1 MTIADALVEAPP
13 LDIDP
18 FSTEFLSDPHPFHDR
33 LRDAAPIV
41 KLPRYGVWA
50 MARHAQVHPALANW
64 QVFSSARGVGIDD
77 FARGKPWRPSS
88 LLLEVD
94 PPLHDRT
101 RAVMNRVLSVGALRK
116 LREDFG
122 AKADALADELV
133 ERRRFDVIHDI
144 AEVYPLRVFPD
155 AVGLRPDGRENLLP
169 YGGMVFN
176 SFGPRNALFEQSTR
190 DCAPVLDWI
199 FAQCKREALTPDGFG
214 AAIWAAVDSGE
225 IAPDEAEVLVR
236 ALLTAGL
243 DTTVIGI
250 GTAIHAFASH
260 PDQWDLLRR
269 EPNLLRPSFD
279 EAIRWESP
287 VQTFFRTTTR
297 EVEVEGVRL
306 DEGSKVLLFLGAANR
321 DPRAWDRPESFDIR
335 RKTLGHVAFGNGIHV
350 CVGQMVARL
359 EAEMMIGALMRR
371 VKKIGIVGTPV
382 RKLNNTL
389 RSLASLPVEVTPL

>member
-1 MTIADALVEAPP
+1 MQVLEAAKAPD

-18 FSTEFLSDPHPFHDR
+18 FSTEFLSDPHPFHER
-33 LRDAAPIV
+33 LRDTAPIV
-41 KLPRYGVWA
+41 HLPRYGVWA

-77 FARGKPWRPSS
+77 FAKGKPWRPSS
-88 LLLEVD
+88 LLLEID

-101 RAVMNRVLSVGALRK
+101 RGVMNRVLSVGALRK
-116 LREDFG
+116 MRDNFA
-122 AKADALADELV
+122 AKAERLADELV
-133 ERRRFDVIHDI
+133 ARRRFDAIHDL
-144 AEVYPLRVFPD
+144 AEVYPLQVFPD

-199 FAQCKREALTPDGFG
+199 FAQCKREALAPEGFG
-214 AAIWAAVDSGE
+214 ASIWAAVDAGE

-243 DTTVIGI
+243 DTTVIGL
-250 GTAIHAFASH
+250 GTTIHAFASH
-260 PDQWDLLRR
+260 PDQWAALLAD
-269 EPNLLRPSFD
+269 PALLKPSFD
-279 EAIRWESP
+279 EAIRLESP
-287 VQTFFRTTTR
+287 VQTFFRTTTC
-297 EVEVEGVRL
+297 ETEVEGVWL

-321 DPRAWDRPESFDIR
+321 DPRQWDRPETFEIR

-359 EAEMMIGALMRR
+359 EAEMMIGALLRR
-371 VKKIGIVGTPV
+371 VKRIEIAGQPV